1 MNAVLLSRTA
11 VLAAVVW
18 MATVSAGRLRRIPTS
33 GTKPARNPS
42 VSTSSATASPTRSTT
57 VAGRACQESRPCAR
71 LGAARGPRRAPC
83 NGFGSIPKMAFSS
96 RHSAITREALTK
108 YQWDV
113 LCLQPFDRRDS
124 TWPSLFSPS
133 CFLCLPPRTN
143 VKTLAP
149 PCARTCD
156 AKCGRTFRF
165 SRKHL

>member
-1 MNAVLLSRTA
+1 MPSCYREQPFSPPSSGWRRFLPPARAYQRAGQNRPETPPCLLRRQQRHRHD
-11 VLAAVVW
+11 
-18 MATVSAGRLRRIPTS
+18 RLRGWPSLPSVAAMRSS
-33 GTKPARNPS
+33 GGGTWSPARALQWIWEHPKD
-42 VSTSSATASPTRSTT
+42 
-57 VAGRACQESRPCAR
+57 
-71 LGAARGPRRAPC
+71 
-83 NGFGSIPKMAFSS
+83 GFQQPPFGYYA
-96 RHSAITREALTK
+96 EALTK